1 MLDKSLFNLV
11 KHHQLSKNSLWREKR
26 AFFVPGL
33 TKEGCSYLKLKKC
46 WPEAYLMYKKSMI
59 LSSTTAEQNAVVS
72 FACKNLHTS
81 FQVAVEK
88 KMDDILE
95 LHLMLM
101 NSLMRHSL
109 SLKNIQL
116 FQSLSYHYRI
126 NIEHLKD
133 TPYHLNE
140 SFSSWIYYGKSAY
153 HQGVDF
159 ALETLMYDV
168 GRLYIHLNRKRANSS
183 DVSPIYQDYIK
194 SIWQEGIENKGKIAI
209 VTQRAIVKTYWE
221 SILLNM
227 PESADKLKKDFLKD
241 ITVHFNVFNDLKSFN
256 SPLGWELKD
265 RLLSFTYLSPEIIR
279 QAEIYF
285 EKNLTKI

>member
-1 MLDKSLFNLV
+1 MLYQLTNYLRPDYFLPLIEGLIQEGIQKLESGRTDRKNYLQLIENWDVISNIALTAIKRDDRQLIRLAVKMLDKSLFNLV

-33 TKEGCSYLKLKKC
+33 TKEGCSYLKLKRC

-59 LSSTTAEQNAVVS
+59 LSSTTAEQNEVVS

-126 NIEHLKD
+126 
-133 TPYHLNE
+133 
-140 SFSSWIYYGKSAY
+140 KSQY
-153 HQGVDF
+153 
-159 ALETLMYDV
+159 
-168 GRLYIHLNRKRANSS
+168 SC
-183 DVSPIYQDYIK
+183 PI
-194 SIWQEGIENKGKIAI
+194 
-209 VTQRAIVKTYWE
+209 
-221 SILLNM
+221 
-227 PESADKLKKDFLKD
+227 
-241 ITVHFNVFNDLKSFN
+241 
-256 SPLGWELKD
+256 
-265 RLLSFTYLSPEIIR
+265 
-279 QAEIYF
+279 
-285 EKNLTKI
+285 